1 MQMFAFFYNITVIF
15 FKKPYIFYEM
25 TVIFCKT
32 TVYFFWNKMLSTIA
46 LQHQITTNLFFK
58 ISLVFDVINLRNK
71 KYNNMKKVIFAVVA
85 FSSLMILSCRQQ
97 EEMMDSEDLK
107 SLSVLKEATSKTS
120 KIISDSTIV
129 AKEAD
134 ITISSLQELD
144 YEKAQPPK

>member
-1 MQMFAFFYNITVIF
+1 
-15 FKKPYIFYEM
+15 
-25 TVIFCKT
+25 
-32 TVYFFWNKMLSTIA
+32 MLSTIV
-46 LQHQITTNLFFK
+46 LQYQITTK
-58 ISLVFDVINLRNK
+58 IKIVFDFINLRNK
-71 KYNNMKKVIFAVVA
+71 KYNNMKKVVFALIA
-85 FSSLMILSCRQQ
+85 FSSLMVLSCRQQ